1 MKSFC
6 LALLVAGAS
15 AFAPA
20 QQVCNPTVD
29 HFRWGSRGWD
39 RSSSGTIISTRERNT
54 MAIQVLW
61 LTIECYLTFCFL
73 PSLVISSVGPA
84 HFYGIECRGVLQVHS
99 FLGPTRE
106 ARWIHGWWYGIWPH
120 ALVSTVHTISFQS
133 KQIAFSLVWIWLFFA
148 SYVDLIG
155 TGLLLEWKCDN
166 QYYFLCYL
174 DNGKK
179 KLLLN
184 TRTLAHM

>member
-120 ALVSTVHTISFQS
+120 ALVSTVHTISFSVQTDC
-133 KQIAFSLVWIWLFFA
+133 I
-148 SYVDLIG
+148 LIG
-155 TGLLLEWKCDN
+155 LDLT
-166 QYYFLCYL
+166 FLCFICWF
-174 DNGKK
+174 DWDGTFIGMEMRQPI
-179 KLLLN
+179 LLSLLP
-184 TRTLAHM
+184 R